1 MRRRAAPTAARCA
14 CRPDCR
20 PRAALLSPAR
30 TALFSL
36 GNLAAHPRC
45 REALH
50 ALGLPAQL
58 AELEG
63 LDSTLLKYSRRIA
76 HKLDLARPN
85 TEGA

>member
-1 MRRRAAPTAARCA
+1 MPRWRRQQTQRTIVAAARI
-14 CRPDCR
+14 
-20 PRAALLSPAR
+20 
-30 TALFSL
+30 ALFSL

-76 HKLDLARPN
+76 QKLDLARPN